1 LRILGLDPGVAKTGY
16 AFIEDEKCL
25 SWGVIKTGKNKSLNE
40 RIFSIVKKIEK
51 LLNNKKPQFCV
62 IETFF
67 FKPTA
72 AKSIIYSLHL
82 RGAIFYLLTKKKIPV
97 IEVTPAK
104 VKLAIC
110 GNGRAVKKQIKYMIK
125 KIFNLEDKL
134 NEDSADAL
142 AVAYTGYKEI
152 QIRRYLKND

>member
-1 LRILGLDPGVAKTGY
+1 LRILGLDPGIARTGY
-16 AFIEDEKCL
+16 AFIENGKCL
-25 SWGVIKTGKNKSLNE
+25 SFGIIKTDKNKSLNE
-40 RIFSIVKKIEK
+40 RIFFIVKKIEK
-51 LLNNKKPQFCV
+51 LINNKKPQFCV

-67 FKPTA
+67 FKLTT
-72 AKSIIYSLHL
+72 AKSIIFSLHL

-97 IEVTPAK
+97 VEVTPTK

-110 GNGRAVKKQIKYMIK
+110 GNGRAAKRQIKYMIK
-125 KIFNLEDKL
+125 KIFNLEDRL

-152 QIRRYLKND
+152 QTEHYLKK